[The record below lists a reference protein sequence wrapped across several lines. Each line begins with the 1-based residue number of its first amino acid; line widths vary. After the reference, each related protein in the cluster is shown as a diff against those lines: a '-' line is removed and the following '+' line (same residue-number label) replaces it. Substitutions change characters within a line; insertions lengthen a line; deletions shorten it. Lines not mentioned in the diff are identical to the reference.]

1 MNNYYFFP
9 FISFHQ
15 IHPLKK
21 IDSHKN
27 RRDVQSLSN
36 ICLATGSFLFDKN
49 PYTLVYLFA

>member
-21 IDSHKN
+21 TDSHKN